1 MSKLVTP
8 LGNVK
13 IYDNHI
19 EIEYKVVKLDE
30 DSNVFP
36 DINGRYKI
44 IVEYENDKFPHLIY
58 CTLEGIDSSKAEYE
72 NESGE
77 RLECKAIYQDNI
89 KLSIG
94 IECDT
99 CHLDGE
105 RISSYDYDSI
115 YLNNGIGYYILPPT
129 KSQSLIFGIAWIRD
143 YNETNEFQTWYGA
156 DPTNM

>member
-8 LGNVK
+8 FGNVK

-44 IVEYENDKFPHLIY
+44 IVEYKNDKFPHLIY

-77 RLECKAIYQDNI
+77 RIEFTCNGKSYFESHEANDRWYIQCEEDQTIQYFESAENLLNNAIIDGIPLDELWDNI
-89 KLSIG
+89 KIQ
-94 IECDT
+94 
-99 CHLDGE
+99 
-105 RISSYDYDSI
+105 
-115 YLNNGIGYYILPPT
+115 YIL
-129 KSQSLIFGIAWIRD
+129 
-143 YNETNEFQTWYGA
+143 
-156 DPTNM
+156 